1 MNCKKLSK
9 IVDMANVL
17 KEDTGL
23 NYDVRISSKEG
34 RHGPRIRVYLE
45 NIGDDSLS
53 VSIGNTPKVVA
64 GDSKLISAE
73 DLDKVNQWILK
84 NKQTLLDY
92 WYADRPDT
100 LAVLNTLKSI

>member
-1 MNCKKLSK
+1 MYNKKLSK

-45 NIGDDSLS
+45 NILS

>member
-92 WYADRPDT
+92 WYADLQP
-100 LAVLNTLKSI
+100 SFQPW